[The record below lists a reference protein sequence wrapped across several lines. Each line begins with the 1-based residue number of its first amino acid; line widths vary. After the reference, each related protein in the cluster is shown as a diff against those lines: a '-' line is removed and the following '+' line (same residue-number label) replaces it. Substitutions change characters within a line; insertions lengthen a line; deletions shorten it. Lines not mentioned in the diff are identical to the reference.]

1 LEFTNVKQMT
11 MRAALMAAVLIGAS
25 QPAFAQSRPWE
36 DRVFAGVSFGFEPG
50 TEKAS
55 QTRNFGIYGED
66 ATIASNSS
74 FDANAIVDLNLG
86 VRVKKNFGIGV
97 AYHSGKASGE
107 ADVTGSI
114 PSPIFFDRPRSFNE
128 RVGGFERTEYATHLQ
143 FGWMLPI
150 NDALDVFVYAGPSFY
165 RVSQDVVAD
174 VTVGEQAFPFAN
186 VVVSPVLSLAKR
198 NATGYNIGTDVAY
211 MLYSTDTVRV
221 GIGGFLRVTGAQTE
235 LRAGDSTI
243 EADLGGIQYGIGVR
257 FRF

>member
-11 MRAALMAAVLIGAS
+11 MRAALMAAVLFGAS
-25 QPAFAQSRPWE
+25 QTAIAQSRQWE

-55 QTRNFGIYGED
+55 QTSTLAIYGENG
-66 ATIASNSS
+66 TIASNSS

-97 AYHSGKASGE
+97 AYHSGKADGS

-114 PSPIFFDRPRSFNE
+114 PSPIFFDRPRSFSE
-128 RVGGFERTEYATHLQ
+128 SVGGFERTEYATHLQ
-143 FGWMLPI
+143 FGWMLPV
-150 NDALDVFVYAGPSFY
+150 NDNLDVFVYAGPSFY
-165 RVSQDVVAD
+165 RVSQDVVVD
-174 VTVGEQAFPFAN
+174 VAVGEQAFPFSN
-186 VVVSPVLSLAKR
+186 VVVNPVLGLAKR

-211 MLYSTDTVRV
+211 MLYTTDTVRIGV
-221 GIGGFLRVTGAQTE
+221 GGFLRVTGAQAD

-243 EADLGGIQYGIGVR
+243 EADLGGIQYGIGLR